1 MEESFQSFRYNP
13 MELISMILTVFIF
26 CVGIPGNIFV
36 IYVFGW
42 KKRKRRNRYRSG
54 RERGNYDMN
63 TEPSSNYQNSSSTRR
78 FEFLLFLLGCID
90 LVSLLLIPPVFFYL
104 IITKFSVWHLG
115 RVACK
120 LVPSLLQITV
130 SVSQGML
137 VLICYE
143 RYSAIMHPF
152 DHNKTKGISIFR
164 LLQFGFLLRPSPHA
178 LRLKKNGLFLLCF
191 KFQIHL

>member
-1 MEESFQSFRYNP
+1 MQSFQSFRYNP
-13 MELISMILTVFIF
+13 MEVISMIITVFIF

-42 KKRKRRNRYRSG
+42 KKRRRRHHHHRNGNNRG
-54 RERGNYDMN
+54 RDG
-63 TEPSSNYQNSSSTRR
+63 TAEPSNCPNNRCTRR

-104 IITKFSVWHLG
+104 IMTKFSVWHLG
-115 RVACK
+115 EVACK

-143 RYSAIMHPF
+143 RYSAIVHPF
-152 DHNKTKGISIFR
+152 DHNKTEGISTFR
-164 LLQFGFLLRPSPHA
+164 FVELWFY
-178 LRLKKNGLFLLCF
+178 LFA
-191 KFQIHL
+191 